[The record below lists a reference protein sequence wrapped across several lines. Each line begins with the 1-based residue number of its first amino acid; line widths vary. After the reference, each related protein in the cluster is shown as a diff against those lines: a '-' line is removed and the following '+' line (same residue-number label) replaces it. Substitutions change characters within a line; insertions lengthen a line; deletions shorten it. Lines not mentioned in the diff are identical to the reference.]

1 MFNQFLQTLEWLWP
15 LFVAAADVVVAMACT
30 IHIVLRK
37 RDVRGA
43 IAWSGLVW
51 LAPFL
56 GAFVYFCL
64 GVNRIQRKATE
75 VYTKDAEI
83 LSELVLTPEDL
94 QFHDEFVICHPSL
107 LALASVARHLTETC
121 DLPGNRITPLVN
133 GDEAYPAML
142 NAIRDAR
149 QSVTLLSYI
158 FDSDRAGMAFLEAL
172 RDAHERGVAV
182 RVLIDDVGSRYSRP
196 NMVRRLRA
204 EGIPTAAFLPTR
216 VPRLLKYANLRN
228 HRKIMVVDG
237 EVGFTGGTNIREGH
251 WLSLYPK
258 QPVQCLHFR
267 LEGPVVHHLQKTFA
281 IDWAFAAGESL
292 KGSPWFPAPQRAG
305 AAWAQGIP
313 HGPDEDF
320 EKLTDLLIAALT
332 AATQTVRI
340 VTPYFIPD
348 APLIRALN
356 IAALRDVDVRIYVP
370 HKSNIPLVDWAAMAQ
385 AWQVLERG
393 CRLFLTPPPFDH
405 TKIFTVDGAWS
416 LIGSTNWDPRS
427 LRLNFEFNVQCFDPH
442 LAEQLDKLIEHK
454 YADAHELTLD
464 EVQQR
469 SWPIQLRDGVA
480 RLLSPYM

>member
-1 MFNQFLQTLEWLWP
+1 MHDEITQTLKWLWP
-15 LFVAAADVVVAMACT
+15 LLLAAADVVVALGCT
-30 IHIVLRK
+30 IHIVLWK
-37 RDVRGA
+37 RDVRAA

-56 GAFVYFCL
+56 GAFTYFCL
-64 GVNRIQRKATE
+64 GVNRIQRRATE

-94 QFHDEFVICHPSL
+94 QFHDEFVISHPSL
-107 LALASVARHLTETC
+107 LALASVARRLTNTC
-121 DLPGNRITPLVN
+121 DLPGNRITSLLN
-133 GDEAYPAML
+133 GDEAFPAML
-142 NAIRDAR
+142 DAIRSAR

-158 FDSDRAGMAFLEAL
+158 FDGDRAGFAFLEAL
-172 RDAHERGVAV
+172 KHAQDRGVDV
-182 RVLIDDVGSRYSRP
+182 RVLIDDVGSRYGRP
-196 NMVRRLRA
+196 NMVRRLKA

-216 VPRLLKYANLRN
+216 IPRLLKYANLRN

-237 EVGFTGGTNIREGH
+237 AIGFTGGTNIREGH
-251 WLSLYPK
+251 WLGLHPK

-267 LEGPVVHHLQKTFA
+267 LEGPVVHHLQRIFA
-281 IDWAFAAGESL
+281 IDWAFASGEQL
-292 KGSPWFPAPQRAG
+292 KGHRWFPPPHRAG

-332 AATQTVRI
+332 AATQSVRI
-340 VTPYFIPD
+340 VTPYFLPD

-356 IAALRDVDVRIYVP
+356 IAALRGVDVRIYVP
-370 HKSNIPLVDWAAMAQ
+370 QKSNIPIVDWAAMAQ

-405 TKIFTVDGAWS
+405 TKLFTVDRAWS

-427 LRLNFEFNVQCFDPH
+427 LRLNFEFNVQCFDPQ
-442 LAEQLDKLIEHK
+442 LAEQLDALIEHR
-454 YADAHELTLD
+454 YAGAHELTFE
-464 EVQQR
+464 EVESR

-480 RLLSPYM
+480 RLFSPYM